1 MGLFKRG
8 GIVADVIR
16 CDEPDYLIWKWH
28 PVGSESGNNK
38 RENAIRWGSSL
49 RVKDGSVAVFVYKQ
63 KGGVFQDF
71 IEGPFDEMISTK
83 NLPILSGLIGLAY
96 DGNSPFQA
104 EIYFINLAK
113 VVQSRFAVPYFDVYD
128 PRFVDFGVPIAV
140 RGTMTFQIKDYREF
154 IKLHRL
160 EEFSHEA
167 FDKQIK
173 DALVKYVKNVVANAP
188 AKNDMSVIQIEK
200 QIGQINDLVIG
211 DVKDRLGN
219 EFGVTVTSIDIA
231 DIDVDKSSEGY
242 TQLKAVTQNITYAT
256 TIAKAEAEIKTIH
269 DTQRINME
277 NYEETL
283 RIQREE
289 GAYAQHKQTQTA
301 NLGAFQTEKQ
311 AEVGIAGAN
320 ALGQMGAN
328 GAGSVNIGGDG
339 GSTGFNP
346 AAMMT
351 GIAMGGVVAN
361 NIAGTMQGAMSG
373 MNQMGA
379 AVPPPVPETVYNVA
393 VNGQATGPFNF
404 ATLTQMAQA
413 GQFAGQTLV
422 WKPGMQAWVQANTV
436 EELKEVL
443 NSVPPIPPTES

>member
-1 MGLFKRG
+1 MGLFNKKG
-8 GIVADVIR
+8 GIIADVIR

-28 PVGSESGNNK
+28 PVGSEAGNNK

-63 KGGVFQDF
+63 KGGMFQDF

-104 EIYFINLAK
+104 EVYFINLAK

-128 PRFVDFGVPIAV
+128 PRFEDFGVPIAV

-160 EEFSHEA
+160 EEFSHDS

-211 DVKDRLGN
+211 DVQERLGN

-231 DIDVDKSSEGY
+231 NIDIDKASEGY

-256 TIAKAEAEIKTIH
+256 TVAKAEAEIKTIH

-301 NLGAFQTEKQ
+301 NIGAYQVEKQ
-311 AEVGIAGAN
+311 AEVGVAGAE
-320 ALGQMGAN
+320 ALGHMGEN
-328 GAGSVNIGGDG
+328 GAGSVNLGGNG
-339 GSTGFNP
+339 GGFNP
-346 AAMMT
+346 AAMMA
-351 GIAMGGVVAN
+351 GMALGGAVGQ
-361 NIAGTMQGAMSG
+361 NIAGTMNNMMGG
-373 MNQMGA
+373 MNQVAQPG
-379 AVPPPVPETVYNVA
+379 AVPPPIPTIAFHVA
-393 VNGQATGPFNF
+393 INGQAAGPFD
-404 ATLTQMAQA
+404 ASTLAQMASA
-413 GQFAGQTLV
+413 GQFNADSLV
-422 WKPGMQAWVQANTV
+422 WKAGMAQWVKAGTV
-436 EELKEVL
+436 DELKSLLV
-443 NSVPPIPPTES
+443 VMPPIPPIE

>member
-8 GIVADVIR
+8 GTIADVIR

-28 PVGSESGNNK
+28 PVGSESGKNK

-63 KGGVFQDF
+63 RGDVYQDF
-71 IEGPFDEMISTK
+71 IEGPFDEFVSTK
-83 NLPILSGLIGLAY
+83 NLPILSGFIGLAY

-104 EIYFINLAK
+104 EIYYINLAK
-113 VVQSRFAVPYFDVYD
+113 VIQSRFAIPYFDVYD
-128 PRFVDFGVPIAV
+128 PRFQDFGVPIAV

-160 EEFSHEA
+160 EEFKHEE

-173 DALVKYVKNVVANAP
+173 DALAKYIKNIVANVP

-211 DVKDRLGN
+211 EVQDRLGN

-231 DIDVDKSSEGY
+231 DIDIDKSSEGY

-256 TIAKAEAEIKTIH
+256 TIAKTEAEIKTIH

-289 GAYAQHKQTQTA
+289 GAYAQHMQTQTA

-311 AEVGIAGAN
+311 AEVGVAGAN
-320 ALGQMGAN
+320 ALGQMGSN
-328 GAGSVNIGGDG
+328 GAGSVNMGGEG
-339 GSTGFNP
+339 GSFGFNP

-351 GIAMGGVVAN
+351 GIALGGVVAN
-361 NIAGTMQGAMSG
+361 NIAGTMQGAMGG
-373 MNQMGA
+373 MNQMNGS
-379 AVPPPVPETVYNVA
+379 VPPPVPENAYNVV
-393 VNGQATGPFNF
+393 VNGQATGPFTI

-413 GQFAGQTLV
+413 GQFGEESLV
-422 WKPGMQAWVQANTV
+422 WKPGMQTWAKASAIK
-436 EELKEVL
+436 ELEDALKYAPP
-443 NSVPPIPPTES
+443 VPPSKE